1 MMIRHT
7 AVFRLK
13 HDTGSSAEK
22 DFLHALA
29 KLKSIKGVE
38 KFEVLRQVSPKSE
51 FKFGVS
57 MEFADQ
63 AAYDGYNVH
72 PEHVAFVQGQWIPE
86 VAAFTEID
94 YVVLDLI

>member
-1 MMIRHT
+1 MIRHT

-13 HDTGSSAEK
+13 HPSGSAAEGN
-22 DFLHALA
+22 FLVALA
-29 KLKSIKGVE
+29 KLKSISGVE

-63 AAYDGYNVH
+63 AAYDGYNIH
-72 PEHVAFVQGQWIPE
+72 PDHVTFVQTRWIPE

-94 YVVLDLI
+94 YVALN

>member
-1 MMIRHT
+1 MIRHT
-7 AVFRLK
+7 AVFRLN
-13 HDTGSSAEK
+13 HAAGSPAEK
-22 DFLHALA
+22 DFLEALA

-63 AAYDGYNVH
+63 AAYDGYNIH
-72 PEHVAFVQGQWIPE
+72 PEHVAFVQGRWIPE

-94 YVVLDLI
+94 YVALD

>member
-1 MMIRHT
+1 MIRHT
-7 AVFRLK
+7 AVFRLN
-13 HDTGSSAEK
+13 HAAGSPAEK
-22 DFLHALA
+22 DFLEALA

-72 PEHVAFVQGQWIPE
+72 PNHVAFVQSRWIPE

-94 YVVLDLI
+94 YVALY

>member
-1 MMIRHT
+1 MIRHT

-13 HDTGSSAEK
+13 HDANSAEEK
-22 DFLHALA
+22 DFLKALGQ
-29 KLKSIKGVE
+29 LKSIKGVE

-57 MEFADQ
+57 MEFANQ
-63 AAYDGYNVH
+63 AAYDGYNTH
-72 PEHVAFVQGQWIPE
+72 PDHVAFVQGRWIPE

-94 YVVLDLI
+94 YVALD

>member
-1 MMIRHT
+1 MIRHT

-13 HDTGSSAEK
+13 HDAGSAAEAN
-22 DFLHALA
+22 FLAVLA
-29 KLKSIKGVE
+29 KLKSISGVGN
-38 KFEVLRQVSPKSE
+38 FEVLRQVSPKSE

-63 AAYDGYNVH
+63 AAYDGYNTH
-72 PEHVAFVQGQWIPE
+72 PDHVAFVQGRWIPE

-94 YVVLDLI
+94 YVALDLI

>member
-1 MMIRHT
+1 MIRHT

-13 HDTGSSAEK
+13 HARGSAEEA
-22 DFLHALA
+22 DFLAAAA
-29 KLKSIKGVE
+29 KLKAIPGVE

-51 FKFGVS
+51 FTFGVS

-63 AAYDGYNVH
+63 TAYDGYNLH
-72 PEHVAFVQGQWIPE
+72 PDHVAFVEGRWIPE

-94 YVVLDLI
+94 YVALK

>member
-1 MMIRHT
+1 MIRHT

-13 HDTGSSAEK
+13 HDAGSAAEK

-29 KLKSIKGVE
+29 KLKSITGVE

-51 FKFGVS
+51 FTFGVS
-57 MEFADQ
+57 MEFATQ
-63 AAYDGYNVH
+63 AAYDGYNIH
-72 PEHVAFVQGQWIPE
+72 PEHVAFVQGRWIPE

-94 YVVLDLI
+94 YVALDLI

>member
-1 MMIRHT
+1 MIRHT
-7 AVFRLK
+7 AVFRLN
-13 HDTGSSAEK
+13 HAAGSPAEK
-22 DFLHALA
+22 DFLEALA

-57 MEFADQ
+57 MEFAGQ
-63 AAYDGYNVH
+63 AAYDSYNVH
-72 PEHVAFVQGQWIPE
+72 PEHVAFVQSRWIPE

-94 YVVLDLI
+94 YVALY

>member
-1 MMIRHT
+1 MIRHT

-13 HDTGSSAEK
+13 HAAGSAGEK
-22 DFLHALA
+22 DFLNALA
-29 KLKSIKGVE
+29 KLKSIKGVA
-38 KFEVLRQVSPKSE
+38 KFEVLRQVSLKSE

-63 AAYDGYNVH
+63 AAYDGYNFH
-72 PEHVAFVQGQWIPE
+72 PDHVAFVQGRWIPE

-94 YVVLDLI
+94 YVPLS

>member
-1 MMIRHT
+1 MIRHT

-13 HDTGSSAEK
+13 HAAGSAAEAAFLADIK
-22 DFLHALA
+22 KLHA
-29 KLKSIKGVE
+29 IPGVE

-51 FKFGVS
+51 FSFGIS

-63 AAYDGYNVH
+63 AAYDRYNTH
-72 PEHVAFVQGQWIPE
+72 PDHTAFVQNIWIPQ

-94 YVVLDLI
+94 YVAL

>member
-1 MMIRHT
+1 MIRHT

-13 HDTGSSAEK
+13 HAAGSPAETE
-22 DFLHALA
+22 FLNALR
-29 KLKSIKGVE
+29 KLKSIKGIE
-38 KFEVLRQVSPKSE
+38 KFEVLRQVSSKSE

-63 AAYDGYNVH
+63 AAYDGYNFH
-72 PEHVAFVQGQWIPE
+72 PDHVAFVQGRWIPE

-94 YVVLDLI
+94 YVALD

>member
-1 MMIRHT
+1 MIRHT

-13 HDTGSSAEK
+13 HDAGSASEK
-22 DFLHALA
+22 DFLNALA

-38 KFEVLRQVSPKSE
+38 KFEVLRQVSLKSE

-63 AAYDGYNVH
+63 AAYDGYNFH
-72 PEHVAFVQGQWIPE
+72 PDHVAFVQGRWIPE

-94 YVVLDLI
+94 YVPLP